1 MYLVE
6 FYIDKRG
13 KEPAAKWLDEVFKSD
28 VAGASKIDDRI
39 QKLRKYGPEL
49 LATNIMKRLSV
60 ADSHL
65 YELIP
70 GAYRVIVYHDTKQ
83 SKFILLHGFRKKR
96 QRQDKD
102 IDRARRRLQEYL
114 LKAGQKQK
122 RK

>member
-1 MYLVE
+1 MYPVK
-6 FYIDKRG
+6 FYRDKRG
-13 KEPAAKWLDEVFKSD
+13 KEPVAKWLDEVFKSD
-28 VAGASKIDDRI
+28 AAGASKIDDRI
-39 QKLRKYGPEL
+39 QKLRKYGLEL

-102 IDRARRRLQEYL
+102 IDRAKLRLKDYL
-114 LKAGQKQK
+114 LSARQEQRGK
-122 RK
+122 

>member
-6 FYIDKRG
+6 FYIDKRD
-13 KEPAAKWLDEVFKSD
+13 KEPVAKWLDEVFKSD
-28 VAGASKIDDRI
+28 AAGASKIDDRI
-39 QKLRKYGPEL
+39 QKLRKYGLKL
-49 LATNIMKRLSV
+49 LSTNIMKRLSV
-60 ADSHL
+60 ADSYL

-102 IDRARRRLQEYL
+102 IDHARRLLQEYL

-122 RK
+122 GK

>member
-6 FYIDKRG
+6 FYIDKRD
-13 KEPAAKWLDEVFKSD
+13 KEPVAKWLDEVFKSD
-28 VAGASKIDDRI
+28 AAGASKIDDRI
-39 QKLRKYGPEL
+39 QKLRKYGLKL
-49 LATNIMKRLSV
+49 LSTNIMKRLSV
-60 ADSHL
+60 ADSYL

-102 IDRARRRLQEYL
+102 INRARRRLQEYL
-114 LKAGQKQK
+114 LRAGQKQK